1 MAIARYRT
9 RTVSPWQQLDEM
21 NNRLARL
28 FNESET
34 GSRRFTDASNGGDW
48 IPAVNVEETRD
59 EVILSAEL
67 PGMNRDQ
74 VELEIE
80 NNVLTI
86 SGTKE
91 ATRRDTGRDANRDD
105 GTEDRRYHM
114 WERRWGSFQRSFTL
128 PRTVRA
134 DEISASFSDGVLEVR
149 MPKVA
154 EAKGRKIEI
163 GTPAS
168 SGEISSGATR

>member
-28 FNESET
+28 FNESEAA
-34 GSRRFTDASNGGDW
+34 GRLFTSASNDADW

-59 EVILSAEL
+59 EVVLSAEL
-67 PGMNRDQ
+67 PGMNRDH

-86 SGTKE
+86 SGSKE
-91 ATRRDTGRDANRDD
+91 ESRTEEGS
-105 GTEDRRYHM
+105 EDRRYHM

-134 DEISASFSDGVLEVR
+134 EEISATFTDGVLEIR

-168 SGEISSGATR
+168 SGEISSGND

>member
-28 FNESET
+28 FNESEM
-34 GSRRFTDASNGGDW
+34 GSRLFTGASNGGDW

-86 SGTKE
+86 SGAKE
-91 ATRRDTGRDANRDD
+91 ETRRDAGRDE
-105 GTEDRRYHM
+105 GTEDRRYHI

-134 DEISASFSDGVLEVR
+134 EEISANFKDGVLEVR

-168 SGEISSGATR
+168 SGEISSGVGR